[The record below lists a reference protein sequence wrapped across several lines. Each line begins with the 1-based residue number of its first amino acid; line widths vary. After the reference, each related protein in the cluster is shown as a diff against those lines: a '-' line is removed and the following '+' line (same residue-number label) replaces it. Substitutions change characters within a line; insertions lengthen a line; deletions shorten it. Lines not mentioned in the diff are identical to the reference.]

1 MAFRFRLGA
10 GSVLWNQLAFQRPV
24 AFDVRPR
31 GAQVCFVGRREG
43 KERTL
48 ALEALPEAGIGSKR
62 SFYFRE
68 AVARGEDRVEIRFD
82 RRRHADSFEP
92 FPAVK
97 GVHRDRAPKAGRV
110 EESGDAPGVSTLKQA
125 DKIGRNTDLKSVEA
139 QALDNPVQCMG
150 DKMLAAAP
158 GAR

>member
-1 MAFRFRLGA
+1 M
-10 GSVLWNQLAFQRPV
+10 
-24 AFDVRPR
+24 
-31 GAQVCFVGRREG
+31 REG
-43 KERTL
+43 LERTL
-48 ALEALPEAGIGSKR
+48 ALEALPQVGIGLKR

-82 RRRHADSFEP
+82 RRSHADSFKP

-97 GVHRDRAPKAGRV
+97 GIPRDRAPKAGRV

-125 DKIGRNTDLKSVEA
+125 DKIGHNTDLKSVEA
-139 QALDNPVQCMG
+139 RAFAHPVQRMG